1 MIQQE
6 TATCEC
12 DPGWKGTD
20 CSIADCAGEPDCSS
34 HGSCVTNTTYPT
46 CRCNQGWDGD
56 SCQFPLCPGLPACSG
71 HGRCSPLVSP
81 PACMCESGWGEE
93 DCSKPFL
100 CTNETVCGKGTCN
113 DSTGLCE
120 CVDGWTGTSCSIA
133 LCPGYN
139 DQLQS
144 PNCFA
149 HGSCNIEIISNHT
162 CNCLEGW
169 TGEDCSELICPED
182 CSGHGICLS
191 GSIPPACDCDRGW
204 NGRDCSAEVVISPI
218 SPPKLD
224 DQFSVQYSTP
234 SITTV
239 NWIVIVISV
248 GGALVVIIVAF
259 ILVEIYRKK
268 IRRAENKVL
277 KRTTAQINLINSP
290 SMDFS
295 PTSSRLYSPTVSVSG
310 WKAGGEV

>member
-12 DPGWKGTD
+12 DPGWKGAE
-20 CSIADCAGEPDCSS
+20 CSIANCPGEPDCSS

-46 CRCNQGWDGD
+46 CKCDRGWDGD

-71 HGRCSPLVSP
+71 HGSCSTLVSP
-81 PACMCESGWGEE
+81 PACMCASGWGGE
-93 DCSKPFL
+93 DCSTEFL
-100 CTNETVCGKGTCN
+100 CTNETVCGNGRCN
-113 DSTGLCE
+113 DSNGLCE
-120 CVDGWTGTSCSIA
+120 CFDGWTGTNCSIA

-149 HGSCNIEIISNHT
+149 HGWCNFEIISNHT

-169 TGEDCSELICPED
+169 QGEDCSELICPAD
-182 CSGHGICLS
+182 CSGHGVCLS
-191 GSIPPACDCDRGW
+191 GSIPPACDCDSGW
-204 NGRDCSAEVVISPI
+204 NGLDCSAVVVIPPPPI
-218 SPPKLD
+218 APPKLD

-239 NWIVIVISV
+239 NWSVIAFSV

-259 ILVEIYRKK
+259 ILVEIYRRKLRK
-268 IRRAENKVL
+268 AEVRVLRRAS
-277 KRTTAQINLINSP
+277 QINLVNSP
-290 SMDFS
+290 SMEFS
-295 PTSSRLYSPTVSVSG
+295 SKFYSPTVSVSG
-310 WKAGGEV
+310 WKSGEV